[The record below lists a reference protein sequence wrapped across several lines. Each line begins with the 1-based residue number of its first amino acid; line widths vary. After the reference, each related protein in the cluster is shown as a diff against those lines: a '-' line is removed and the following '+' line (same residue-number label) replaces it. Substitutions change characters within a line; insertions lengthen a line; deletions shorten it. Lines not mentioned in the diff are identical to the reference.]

1 MPESPPA
8 PPAPQVP
15 QDVEAEVIDLT
26 GLSDEDDSDD
36 WEDVRG
42 VIDLTNLSSD
52 DENDGQEEGEVQDLK
67 DVPQN
72 YTILNLPPRQYA
84 RIISPPRPGL
94 RRSRRKARVPA
105 PVPARIPPPVPARVP
120 ARVPVRRDTCE
131 LCERIVRWGPG
142 CLITKHHLYPQQI
155 TKKYPGRYTQAQK
168 GSLALLC
175 RPCHDACHKTH
186 SNRVLADFYN
196 QVDLLKADPNI
207 QAHIS
212 VMRRATTPEL
222 IEKHGDGV
230 HVRSR
235 KERVRAMAA
244 MAARSEPRRVLAL
257 NQGVALSRS
266 RPQRAAALRVVR
278 AQAPSPSP
286 PPPGVRRSARLL
298 AKDMEGQPQT
308 PVIVIEDDDEDMHDV
323 VPHEDP
329 KTKGDENGQDFVIKE
344 ELVVLEARG
353 EYIPLESDTEGVSV
367 R

>member
-1 MPESPPA
+1 MPKSPPVA
-8 PPAPQVP
+8 PVP
-15 QDVEAEVIDLT
+15 QAVEAEVIDLT

-36 WEDVRG
+36 WEDVRE
-42 VIDLTNLSSD
+42 VVDLTNLSSD
-52 DENDGQEEGEVQDLK
+52 DENDDLEEGEVQDLQHE
-67 DVPQN
+67 PQN

-84 RIISPPRPGL
+84 IINNTPRPGL

-105 PVPARIPPPVPARVP
+105 PFPARVP

-175 RPCHDACHKTH
+175 RPCHDACHKAH
-186 SNRVLADFYN
+186 SNRILADFYN

-212 VMRRATTPEL
+212 LMQRATTPEL

-244 MAARSEPRRVLAL
+244 MAARSEPRQALPL
-257 NQGVALSRS
+257 NQGMALTRS
-266 RPQRAAALRVVR
+266 RPRRAAALRVR

-286 PPPGVRRSARLL
+286 PPPGARRSARLL
-298 AKDMEGQPQT
+298 AKGMEGQPQT

-323 VPHEDP
+323 VTHEDP
-329 KTKGDENGQDFVIKE
+329 KTKGDENGQDLVTKE

-353 EYIPLESDTEGVSV
+353 EYIPLESDTEGTPVW
-367 R
+367 